1 MSADSVGI
9 RRFTVEII
17 KSISIVCSWHPG
29 VIQSQTLDWVIHIE
43 HGLSYNLILEFV
55 LRITEMKC
63 VGDDCKMLVTVLAI
77 LVTNI
82 HYLFRLASGIN
93 LQKMPPTSL
102 SSNINTTFEK
112 QYFRQSMHHQWKQL
126 VHLLFVN
133 VPYRREEILTTS
145 IIMSKAL

>member
-82 HYLFRLASGIN
+82 HYLFTFALDTNI
-93 LQKMPPTSL
+93 QKMSQTSILSHEHPQIVSNLKSSISL
-102 SSNINTTFEK
+102 SIK
-112 QYFRQSMHHQWKQL
+112 IRRFR
-126 VHLLFVN
+126 
-133 VPYRREEILTTS
+133 
-145 IIMSKAL
+145 